1 MRTQRG
7 FTMIEL
13 IVVIVILGI
22 LAATA
27 LPRFMGVQVQA
38 RQASLNAVIGAV
50 RSASALARA
59 GSLVQGLAPGTSVTM
74 EGVPITMANGYP
86 TADVAGILAAAQIN
100 TGGVTDYTVGAGSAV
115 AGGNTQERSLI
126 LGGQLPV
133 IQQGHHH
140 FGQRTSVLRGRGLML
155 R

>member
-1 MRTQRG
+1 MRNQRG

-59 GSLVQGLAPGTSVTM
+59 GSLVQALAPGASVTM
-74 EGVPITMANGYP
+74 EGVAITMANGYP
-86 TADVAGILAAAQIN
+86 TANVAGILAAAQIN
-100 TGGVTDYTVGAGSAV
+100 TGGVTDYTVGVGSAA
-115 AGGNTQERSLI
+115 AGGAITIEVPGATAGTCTFTYTNPATLGNAPTIGAVVNTC
-126 LGGQLPV
+126 
-133 IQQGHHH
+133 
-140 FGQRTSVLRGRGLML
+140 T
-155 R
+155 